1 MSTTDDQLLFLKVK
15 KDDLNAFESIFKSY
29 YGQLLRYTMS
39 IVRNQTVAEEIT
51 QEIFMYLWEKRKEIE
66 LKSALKS
73 YLFTSVRY
81 KAINYIK
88 LELPKLQATTDL
100 ESISGLAQP
109 EMVTGE
115 SDLIK
120 LKVQQAI
127 DQLPEKCRNIFVLSR
142 YGGLTYKEIAEE
154 LDLSVK
160 TVENQMSIALKK
172 LRELLSDELKEFNLK

>member
-1 MSTTDDQLLFLKVK
+1 MPDPEDQTLFRKVK
-15 KDDLNAFESIFKSY
+15 NDDFKAYEMLFRSY
-29 YGQLLRYTMS
+29 YPQLLRYGMS
-39 IVRNQTVAEEIT
+39 IVRNETVAEEIA

-73 YLFTSVRY
+73 YLLTSVRY

-100 ESISGLAQP
+100 EGISGIAQP
-109 EMVTGE
+109 EMATNE
-115 SDLIK
+115 TDL
-120 LKVQQAI
+120 LKARVQRAI
-127 DQLPEKCRNIFVLSR
+127 DQLPDKCRNIFVLSR

-172 LRELLSDELKEFNLK
+172 LRETLNDDLKEFNLK